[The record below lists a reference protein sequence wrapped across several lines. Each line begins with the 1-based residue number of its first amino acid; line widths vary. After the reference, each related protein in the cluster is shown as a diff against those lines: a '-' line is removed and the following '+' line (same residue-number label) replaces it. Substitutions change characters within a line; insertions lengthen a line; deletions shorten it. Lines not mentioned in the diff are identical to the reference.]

1 MLNQPVEVAAVRPQ
15 FATSLGLGTLRPDLV
30 VRFGR
35 GVKLPPSLRRSV
47 QAVLV
52 EGSAGA

>member
-1 MLNQPVEVAAVRPQ
+1 MLNQPVEVAAVRLQ

-35 GVKLPPSLRRSV
+35 GAKLPPSLRRSV